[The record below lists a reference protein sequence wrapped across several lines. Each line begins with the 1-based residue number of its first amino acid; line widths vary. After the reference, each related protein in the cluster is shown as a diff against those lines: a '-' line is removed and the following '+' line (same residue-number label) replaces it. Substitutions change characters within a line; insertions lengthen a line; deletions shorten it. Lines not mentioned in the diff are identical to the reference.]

1 MGELK
6 EYIESN
12 WFATDRDAERAK
24 KIVRALGMT
33 DVTFRVPSLYY
44 EVKTITYKDFIDY
57 IKNAEVKTQVAR
69 Q

>member
-33 DVTFRVPSLYY
+33 DVTFRVPSLYCDLP
-44 EVKTITYKDFIDY
+44 TITYKDFIDHVK
-57 IKNAEVKTQVAR
+57 KNNNIMCA
-69 Q
+69 